1 MNRKKLVILLLVVVI
16 GSIYTEKLQVTPM
29 EEFNISSGFGVD
41 IKKEVGTNVQ
51 YSSPFSV
58 YQFRRQKEES
68 SRNITGK
75 ARNLGE
81 TRGDRQLKSNK
92 PFLVGVQR
100 IMVISEELAAYG
112 IENLINIFFANPQIN
127 DRSNTVVC
135 KGKSEDLL
143 AHKVEGYP
151 SSSDYIEGMIK
162 SATNYNFFPK
172 EYTFL
177 NIYSTL
183 ASEGE
188 NLALPY
194 IEVKDNDIV
203 LDGMAVFKK
212 DKMAY
217 VLPIEE
223 SRLMNILRQ
232 RAGKGVLSLQQSSG
246 EYINYYTKVKRKV
259 RCNKK
264 EEIYEF
270 NIDLNFQGDIVF
282 NTLYKD
288 INKEKEKEFEE
299 MLSQKIEKMCNDFLN
314 KMKNVY
320 KMDLLELGMYG
331 AAKYGRESGVD
342 WDKEISNAIIKV
354 NVKVR
359 IDKIGI
365 GQH

>member
-1 MNRKKLVILLLVVVI
+1 MNKKKIIIFLLVVVI

-29 EEFNISSGFGVD
+29 EEFNISSGFGFD
-41 IKKEVGTNVQ
+41 IKKETNANIQ

-58 YQFRRQKEES
+58 YQFKKQKGES

-75 ARNLGE
+75 AESLIE
-81 TRGDRQLKSNK
+81 TRQNRQLKSNK
-92 PFLVGVQR
+92 PFLIGVQR
-100 IMVISEELAAYG
+100 IIVIGEEAAAYG
-112 IENLINIFFANPQIN
+112 ILNLINSDFANPQIN
-127 DRSNTVVC
+127 DRGNVAIC
-135 KGKSEDLL
+135 KGKAEDLL

-172 EYTFL
+172 EYTLL

-194 IEVKDNDIV
+194 IEVKDKNIV
-203 LDGMAVFKK
+203 LAGTAVFKK
-212 DKMAY
+212 DKMTY

-223 SRLMNILRQ
+223 SKIMNILRR
-232 RAGKGVLSLQQSSG
+232 RAGKGILSLQQSSG

-264 EEIYEF
+264 AERYEF
-270 NIDLNFQGDIVF
+270 NIDLIFQGDIVF

-288 INKEKEKEFEE
+288 IDKKREKEFEE
-299 MLSQKIEKMCNDFLN
+299 LLSKKIEKMCSEFLN
-314 KMKNVY
+314 KMKDVY

-331 AAKYGRESGVD
+331 AAKYGRESGAD
-342 WDKEISNAIIKV
+342 WDKEISNASIKV
-354 NVKVR
+354 NVKVK